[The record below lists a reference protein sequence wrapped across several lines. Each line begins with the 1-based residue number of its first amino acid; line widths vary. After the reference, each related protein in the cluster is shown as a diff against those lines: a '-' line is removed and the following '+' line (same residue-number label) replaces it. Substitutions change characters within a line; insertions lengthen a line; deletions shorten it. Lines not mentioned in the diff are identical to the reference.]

1 MMLEKARAGEVKKE
15 RDNPNKS
22 KTASPEEEERLSGG
36 TRPAGQSAISKAQ
49 FSAVS
54 TLLVK
59 GKRPFLEQCIYV

>member
-1 MMLEKARAGEVKKE
+1 MLEKARAGEVKKE

-22 KTASPEEEERLSGG
+22 KTASPEEERLSGG